1 MTLLGPFARLPRPE
15 LRDPW
20 LTLDL
25 GNRFQILGW
34 PVVGP
39 SLGAARHIAWL
50 QVCDADLPQ
59 GEDPA
64 DLFRRRAQ
72 ADGVEAEVGLMTAA
86 EVRRFAHLQRRS
98 PAGAVGVTATSG
110 LGNGESVLPGPAV
123 SDRMHGAM
131 KHIGTINVVAVLSAP
146 LSFAA
151 ALEALSIVAQART
164 AAVMQLGLILPQDGR
179 PVTGTGTD
187 CILIASPLANHCA
200 DHCGLHTGIGRLLGE
215 TAYAAVLET
224 STAWLSAQSR

>member
-1 MTLLGPFARLPRPE
+1 MTTLGPFARLPRPE
-15 LRDPW
+15 LREPW

-25 GNRFQILGW
+25 GSRFQVLGW

-50 QVCDADLPQ
+50 QVCDADLPM

-64 DLFRRRAQ
+64 DLFRRRAL

-98 PAGAVGVTATSG
+98 PAGAISVTATSG
-110 LGNGESVLPGPAV
+110 LGNGESVLPRPASV
-123 SDRMHGAM
+123 EVRRPAE
-131 KHIGTINVVAVLSAP
+131 HIGTINVVAVLSAP

-164 AAVMQLGLILPQDGR
+164 AAVMQLGLTLPQDGR

-187 CILIASPLANHCA
+187 CILIASPLANQCTN
-200 DHCGLHTGIGRLLGE
+200 HCGLHTGIGRLLGE

-224 STAWLSAQSR
+224 STAWLGAQTR

>member
-1 MTLLGPFARLPRPE
+1 MTTLGPFARLPRPE
-15 LRDPW
+15 LRDSW

-25 GNRFQILGW
+25 GSRFQVLGW

-39 SLGAARHIAWL
+39 SLGAAQHIAWL
-50 QVCDADLPQ
+50 QVCDADLPM

-64 DLFRRRAQ
+64 DLFRRRART
-72 ADGVEAEVGLMTAA
+72 DGVEAEVGLMTAA
-86 EVRRFAHLQRRS
+86 EVHRFAHVQQRS

-110 LGNGESVLPGPAV
+110 LGNGESVLPKPA
-123 SDRMHGAM
+123 SAQIHRSMER
-131 KHIGTINVVAVLSAP
+131 IGTINVVAVLSSP

-164 AAVMQLGLILPQDGR
+164 AAVMTLGLTIPQDGR

-187 CILIASPLANHCA
+187 CILIASPLANQCA

-224 STAWLSAQSR
+224 SVAWLSAQSH